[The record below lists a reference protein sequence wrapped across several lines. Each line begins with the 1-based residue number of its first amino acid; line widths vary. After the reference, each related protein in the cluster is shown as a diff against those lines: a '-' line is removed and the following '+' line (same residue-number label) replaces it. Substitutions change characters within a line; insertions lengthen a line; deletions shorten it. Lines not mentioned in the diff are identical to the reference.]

1 MKKSLILFVLFVL
14 VFILPITGVTPAGP
28 GMVVINEI
36 SSTGKYD
43 FIELYNTTRNDLT
56 IGISWKL
63 TDRKESRLDNDP
75 LIEIP
80 DGTIIP
86 ANGYLL
92 IAPYKTSSLSFAV
105 PEGIPE
111 DAVAIRSFAI
121 GSKDEI
127 TLFYDG
133 SQVDFFTWDSDV
145 NSIGRVHDGGN
156 EISLMLIPTPG
167 KKNEPELYYP
177 GSTPLLI
184 NEVCSRGLDYIELIN
199 ISSKDVIIGKNEWI
213 VEDSMKNDYVVIPE
227 NTVIPAGGLLVIYPD
242 VIRLPFSAPKNSITS
257 VEGLRFGLGNSDSV
271 ILKYHGMITDVFT
284 WANDVTS
291 AGRLPDGGK
300 TWDMDL
306 FLTPGKPNR
315 D

>member
-105 PEGIPE
+105 AEVIP
-111 DAVAIRSFAI
+111 
-121 GSKDEI
+121 
-127 TLFYDG
+127 
-133 SQVDFFTWDSDV
+133 SQV
-145 NSIGRVHDGGN
+145 
-156 EISLMLIPTPG
+156 TPQ
-167 KKNEPELYYP
+167 
-177 GSTPLLI
+177 PL
-184 NEVCSRGLDYIELIN
+184 
-199 ISSKDVIIGKNEWI
+199 
-213 VEDSMKNDYVVIPE
+213 
-227 NTVIPAGGLLVIYPD
+227 A
-242 VIRLPFSAPKNSITS
+242 
-257 VEGLRFGLGNSDSV
+257 
-271 ILKYHGMITDVFT
+271 
-284 WANDVTS
+284 
-291 AGRLPDGGK
+291 
-300 TWDMDL
+300 
-306 FLTPGKPNR
+306 FLQF
-315 D
+315 